1 MNKIEYVNDIYLCYL
16 CNNRMDKNGYVLLNL
31 NGLVKCGVCKKEYPI
46 YKLIV
51 KKDDSILLTYSG
63 PRRLTS

>member
-16 CNNRMDKNGYVLLNL
+16 CSSRIDKNGYVLLNL
-31 NGLVKCGVCKKEYPI
+31 NGLVNCGVCKKEYPL

-51 KKDDSILLTYSG
+51 KKDDSIILTYSG
-63 PRRLTS
+63 PRQLTS